1 MKKITMFLFLLGLT
15 VFIVSCDL
23 KNTENTTTTNNTS
36 SSTSSTST
44 EVTTTWS
51 SSDNTTTNTVT
62 VPSSTTYLTTESTT
76 ATTNTTVVLTTA
88 TTTVPTTYTTTSTTS
103 STTSATITTASTT
116 TMATTTEITTNTNE
130 PIIPVGYNL
139 LQDELESVG
148 IPATGDVKV
157 LVFVV
162 DFVDSQITDTTKVMN
177 DVDLAFNGNSEDIDF
192 ESLHSYYGLSSY
204 GKLNLTADIF
214 GVYRASNN
222 SSYYEQL
229 NENFYATDPYTG
241 EYLYNDAPHPDSDLI
256 YELLEFYDNQ
266 IDYSDYDQN
275 QDGFIDGVY
284 VLYNHDISYESGS
297 DLWWAYQYYYWYEDS
312 FDGVSPNYYV
322 WSGIDFFYEGYEN
335 VNARTI
341 IHETGHMLGLD
352 DYYDYYP
359 DDLNNSGG
367 LGTFMMDYTIGDHE
381 PFSKILLGW
390 ITPIV
395 IEQTMVVDLEKFLL
409 NGEVLL
415 IIDTWNNTI
424 FDEYFLVMY
433 YTPEGLNEL
442 DQDYIFTD
450 SGILIF
456 HVSAEIG
463 NGYDSES
470 YYYSIFNNNNTDT
483 ENKLVKIIEA
493 DMSGDIDKYAI
504 VENSDLF
511 VAGDGFGRNIYSTY
525 RWYDNK
531 AINLEINVIDI
542 NSEAARIEVK
552 FK

>member
-322 WSGIDFFYEGYEN
+322 WSGI
-335 VNARTI
+335 
-341 IHETGHMLGLD
+341 
-352 DYYDYYP
+352 
-359 DDLNNSGG
+359 
-367 LGTFMMDYTIGDHE
+367 
-381 PFSKILLGW
+381 
-390 ITPIV
+390 
-395 IEQTMVVDLEKFLL
+395 
-409 NGEVLL
+409 
-415 IIDTWNNTI
+415 
-424 FDEYFLVMY
+424 
-433 YTPEGLNEL
+433 
-442 DQDYIFTD
+442 
-450 SGILIF
+450 
-456 HVSAEIG
+456 
-463 NGYDSES
+463 
-470 YYYSIFNNNNTDT
+470 
-483 ENKLVKIIEA
+483 
-493 DMSGDIDKYAI
+493 
-504 VENSDLF
+504 
-511 VAGDGFGRNIYSTY
+511 
-525 RWYDNK
+525 
-531 AINLEINVIDI
+531 
-542 NSEAARIEVK
+542 
-552 FK
+552 

>member
-1 MKKITMFLFLLGLT
+1 MKKIIMFLFLFGLIA
-15 VFIVSCDL
+15 FIISCDL
-23 KNTENTTTTNNTS
+23 KNTENTTTINNTS
-36 SSTSSTST
+36 SSTSGTSSEVTSTWSTS
-44 EVTTTWS
+44 
-51 SSDNTTTNTVT
+51 SDITTNEVT
-62 VPSSTTYLTTESTT
+62 VPSSTAYLTTESTT
-76 ATTNTTVVLTTA
+76 TTFHFTVVSTTA
-88 TTTVPTTYTTTSTTS
+88 TTTLPTTNTTTITNTA
-103 STTSATITTASTT
+103 TTITTTT
-116 TMATTTEITTNTNE
+116 FLTTNTNE
-130 PIIPVGYNL
+130 PIIPVGYDL

-162 DFVDSQITDTTKVMN
+162 DFVDSQITETTKVMD

-192 ESLHSYYGLSSY
+192 ESLHSYYSLSSY

-214 GVYRASNN
+214 GVYRATHN

-266 IDYSDYDQN
+266 INYNDYDQN
-275 QDGFIDGVY
+275 QDGFIDGIY
-284 VLYNHDISYESGS
+284 VLYNHEISYESGS

-312 FDGVSPNYYV
+312 FDGVYPNYYV
-322 WSGIDFFYEGYEN
+322 WSGIDFFYEGDEN

-352 DYYDYYP
+352 DYYDYYS

-367 LGTFMMDYTIGDHE
+367 LGTFMMDHTIGDHE

-395 IEQTMVVDLEKFLL
+395 IERTMVIDLERFLV

-442 DQDYIFTD
+442 DQDDIFTD

-456 HVSAEIG
+456 HISAEIG

-483 ENKLVKIIEA
+483 KNKLIKIIEA

-542 NSEAARIEVK
+542 NSESAKIEVK